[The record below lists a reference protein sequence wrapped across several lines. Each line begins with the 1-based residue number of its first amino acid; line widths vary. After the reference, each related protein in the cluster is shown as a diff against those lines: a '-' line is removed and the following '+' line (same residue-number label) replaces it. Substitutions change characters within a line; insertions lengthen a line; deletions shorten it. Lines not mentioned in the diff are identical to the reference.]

1 MVAWSAM
8 IQAHVKCVQGQ
19 KAAALS
25 QQMQRE
31 GVEPDPPI
39 FVAVLSACAM

>member
-1 MVAWSAM
+1 MCART
-8 IQAHVKCVQGQ
+8 

-31 GVEPDPPI
+31 RVEPDPAI
-39 FVAVLSACAM
+39 FVAILSACAM